1 MARMK
6 NGKLSL
12 NLLNPAELKEGI
24 KGGHGVKHFCEKYS
38 CTEDALRQRVSAVFR
53 NSPKIVRS
61 IMADL
66 RANDKKLDKKAAI
79 QSARGAEV
87 DDETEATNITTDTD
101 KVDDMPPRP
110 MTRSEQLEA
119 LRLIEKE
126 RSDKVIELE
135 TSHKKLVQEHR
146 ERIKKLRSLKKD
158 IDEIEITLKAKC
170 REYEDIVLENNTL
183 VMQMNVISRERYAEA
198 AELDK
203 TRLQIEDLEKIE
215 ICVYLD
221 GTIAPIEDQPL
232 RLDDTGS
239 DELYATLIE
248 DERCQNLRLKSIR
261 TLARLIKIVE
271 HSSRKI
277 EILFDYVELESA
289 FYIFCS

>member
-1 MARMK
+1 MAKMK
-6 NGKLSL
+6 SGKLSL
-12 NLLNPAELKEGI
+12 NLLTPAELKEGI
-24 KGGHGVKHFCEKYS
+24 KGGRGVKYFCERYG
-38 CTEDALRQRVSAVFR
+38 CTEDALKQRVGAIFR
-53 NSPKIVRS
+53 NNSKIVRS

-66 RANDKKLDKKAAI
+66 KANDKKLDKKAVI
-79 QSARGAEV
+79 QSVKVTEV
-87 DDETEATNITTDTD
+87 DGETKAENTTTDTD
-101 KVDDMPPRP
+101 RTDDIPPRP

-119 LRLIEKE
+119 LRLTEKE
-126 RSDKVIELE
+126 QSDKVIELE
-135 TSHKKLVQEHR
+135 TSHKKLAQEHR
-146 ERIKKLRSLKKD
+146 ERIKKLRLLKKD
-158 IDEIEITLKAKC
+158 IDEIEMTLKVKC

-183 VMQMNVISRERYAEA
+183 VSQMNTISQERHTKA

-232 RLDDTGS
+232 HLDDTGS

-261 TLARLIKIVE
+261 TLARLIRIVG

-277 EILFDYVELESA
+277 EILFDDAELESA
-289 FYIFCS
+289 FYNFCS